1 MRSENIGPN
10 RNPMA
15 LEGHP
20 RVPFFDAAAA
30 TRELRAELDDAW
42 QRVLASGWY
51 ILGPEVEAFEAEFA
65 RYVGCRYCIGVGSGL
80 EALRLALLAL
90 GVKPG
95 DEVLVPGNTFVA
107 TWLAVSQAGAKP
119 VPVEPDE
126 ASFNM
131 SPHAAAKAVTP
142 RTVGILPVHL
152 YGNPADMD
160 GLTEVARRHNLLV
173 LEDAAQA
180 HGARYRGIPVG
191 TIGGAAAWSF
201 YPTKNLGA
209 FGDGGAITTNDANV
223 AESVRLL
230 RNYGSRLKY
239 EHVVKGYNSR
249 LDELQAALLRVK
261 LAHLDEWNGRRRAV
275 ASSYVEGL
283 QGADVVLPSPEP
295 WCEPVWHLFV
305 IRSKWRDQLQSA
317 LAHQGIETLIHYPVS
332 PHAQHAYAELSKS
345 HLPVTERLQREVLSL
360 PIGPH
365 VTEEQVERVIDGIRE
380 FHA

>member
-1 MRSENIGPN
+1 MSSKSTD
-10 RNPMA
+10 PMPKSMG
-15 LEGHP
+15 LDGHP
-20 RVPFFDAAAA
+20 QIPFFDVSAA
-30 TRELRAELDDAW
+30 TRELRTELDDAW
-42 QRVLASGWY
+42 RRVLTSGRY

-65 RYVGCRYCIGVGSGL
+65 RYVGCRYCVGVGNGL
-80 EALRLALLAL
+80 DALRLALLAL

-107 TWLAVSQAGAKP
+107 TWLAVSQVGAKP

-131 SPHAAAKAVTP
+131 SPHAAANAVTP

-160 GLTEVARRHNLLV
+160 GLMDVARRHGLLV

-180 HGARYRGIPVG
+180 HGARYRGISVG
-191 TIGGAAAWSF
+191 GIGRAAAWSF

-209 FGDGGAITTNDANV
+209 LGDGGAITTNDPNV
-223 AESVRLL
+223 AERARLL

-239 EHVVKGYNSR
+239 EHEVKGYNSR

-261 LAHLDEWNGRRRAV
+261 LLHLDEWNERRRAL

-283 QGADVVLPSPEP
+283 QGADVVLPTSEP
-295 WCEPVWHLFV
+295 WCDPVWHLFV
-305 IRSKWRDQLQSA
+305 IRSKRRDQL
-317 LAHQGIETLIHYPVS
+317 
-332 PHAQHAYAELSKS
+332 
-345 HLPVTERLQREVLSL
+345 
-360 PIGPH
+360 
-365 VTEEQVERVIDGIRE
+365 
-380 FHA
+380 